1 MPLASTF
8 VTPRPT
14 RQALMKAFSRL
25 RSLPWMLVPMVSA
38 LCCTELEKGS
48 DMFSVMN
55 EGGGSAGVGGSGGT
69 AAGTSLQSA
78 GNLNGGSGG
87 MDGADIGGAGAAGLD
102 QGGASCVDEE
112 GFDGLGC
119 YSCVATDIVALENA
133 CSDAACKPFDNAA
146 RLPLAPL
153 GKLPALPLPS
163 GSGGA
168 GGSGG
173 AAGSGGNAGAG
184 GNAGSGGAPGVGFAC
199 DSLSNSG
206 TVVYVTG
213 STAAKPFLEKIA
225 QQLAIQPEKVFV
237 VYAAL
242 GSCAGVDAVVNATL
256 LHTGAPP
263 LPASATY
270 WESSASTG
278 KPCDLP
284 SEGVN
289 ADLGIS
295 DVFAQSCPGFEL
307 ANLESLKIRDA
318 HGPIQTMTFAVPS
331 NSAYHEISQQ
341 AAYLVFGF
349 GQAGQVMDPSGAHAI
364 WNDEKAL
371 LQRSSSSGTQAMLAA
386 AIGVPPGQWKGQSNK
401 SSDDVA
407 GALQAAAKTQDAANA
422 ALGILGADYID
433 SRNLRAQIRA
443 LAFQDTHQVCAV
455 TPDSTET
462 AKDKR
467 NVRDGHY
474 PIWGPLHLLYKVN
487 AKGEPESTAI
497 REPLLDMV
505 GFLAG
510 TKPLP
515 NGVSLFDVYAQSGL
529 VPECAMRVTRAQD
542 GGAILPFHPESPCSC
557 LFDVR
562 ITGST
567 DCDTCAVQGDCKAG
581 HSCSQGYCE
590 PN

>member
-1 MPLASTF
+1 MAGAICCTRLESGSDTFAVTSAGGTLANVANAGSTQAGASTAAAGS
-8 VTPRPT
+8 
-14 RQALMKAFSRL
+14 QNGGASGSDSI
-25 RSLPWMLVPMVSA
+25 SLPS
-38 LCCTELEKGS
+38 S
-48 DMFSVMN
+48 
-55 EGGGSAGVGGSGGT
+55 GVGGE
-69 AAGTSLQSA
+69 Q
-78 GNLNGGSGG
+78 
-87 MDGADIGGAGAAGLD
+87 GGAG
-102 QGGASCVDEE
+102 CIDEH
-112 GFDGLGC
+112 GFKGLGC
-119 YSCVATDIVALENA
+119 YRCAPMDVVALENA
-133 CSDAACKPFDNAA
+133 CSDAVCTPFDDVA

-153 GKLPALPLPS
+153 GKLPELPLPGSS

-168 GGSGG
+168 TGTGGSGGAGGGSGG
-173 AAGSGGNAGAG
+173 AAGAGGTSGGGAGA
-184 GNAGSGGAPGVGFAC
+184 AGVGFSC
-199 DSLSNSG
+199 DSLSQSG
-206 TVVYVTG
+206 TVVYVSG

-225 QQLAIQPEKVFV
+225 QQLAIQDQKVFV
-237 VYAAL
+237 VYTAL

-256 LHTGAPP
+256 LRTGPPP
-263 LPASATY
+263 LTAAATY

-278 KPCDLP
+278 KACDLP
-284 SEGVN
+284 AEGVN

-307 ANLESLKIRDA
+307 TNLDSLKIRDA

-349 GQAGQVMDPSGAHAI
+349 GQGGQVLDPSGTHPI
-364 WNDEKAL
+364 WNDETAL

-386 AIGVPPGQWKGQSNK
+386 AIGVPPGQWKGQANK

-407 GALQAAAKTQDAANA
+407 NALQAAAKTQAAANA

-443 LAFQDTHQVCAV
+443 LAFQDTHQACAV
-455 TPDSTET
+455 TPDSSET

-474 PIWGPLHLLYKVN
+474 PVWGPLHLLYKVN
-487 AKGEPESTAI
+487 SKGEPESSAI
-497 REPLLDMV
+497 RGPLLDMV
-505 GFLAG
+505 GYLAG

-542 GGAILPFHPESPCSC
+542 GGAILPSHPESPCSC

-562 ITGST
+562 TTGST
-567 DCDTCAVQGDCKAG
+567 DCATCAVQGDCKAAE
-581 HSCSQGYCE
+581 SCSQGYCE
-590 PN
+590 KG